1 MKKFLSLML
10 VLALGCGTLSFA
22 GCDGDLPTGET
33 GENVTL
39 TETEGQ
45 TPNPS
50 EKSYYIELSEN
61 PILEGMES
69 FEMEQV
75 WQKCV
80 CVGGGAVLCRLL
92 PVS

>member
-45 TPNPS
+45 TPNNS
-50 EKSYYIELSEN
+50 MFIQ
-61 PILEGMES
+61 
-69 FEMEQV
+69 F
-75 WQKCV
+75 
-80 CVGGGAVLCRLL
+80 
-92 PVS
+92 